1 MTPSSSRR
9 NQIDADRLQEIP
21 AALEEIDARGHLLVI
36 APDRLQRLALMQALS
51 ERGLLAWNRVL
62 ARYQLT
68 PLGQEFLV
76 RHHDAIAASRVRAAA
91 G

>member
-1 MTPSSSRR
+1 MTLSPAPR

-21 AALEEIDARGHLLVI
+21 AALEEIEARGHLLVI

-51 ERGLLAWNRVL
+51 QRGFLIWNRVL
-62 ARYQLT
+62 TKYQLT

-76 RHHDAIAASRVRAAA
+76 RHHDAIAASRVRAAT